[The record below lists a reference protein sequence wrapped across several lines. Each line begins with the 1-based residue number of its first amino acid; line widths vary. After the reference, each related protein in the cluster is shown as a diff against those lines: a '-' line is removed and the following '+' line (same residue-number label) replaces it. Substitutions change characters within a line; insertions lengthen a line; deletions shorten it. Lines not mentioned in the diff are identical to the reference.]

1 MPNLVN
7 GVYIVNVVGVDSS
20 EESDDGDE
28 EKEVERSNEEGVAT
42 LSDTLQSLTL
52 HTPVCHPDRLNKV
65 QVHTYV

>member
-1 MPNLVN
+1 MRRLVN

-28 EKEVERSNEEGVAT
+28 EKEVEQSNEEGVAT

-65 QVHTYV
+65 QIHTYV